1 MSDVTEVIP
10 YTHWAYFPSEET
22 ARHCA
27 GELADYVTRVDKP
40 QPEDDG
46 EWLLRAGRDVRIDA
60 LSDRHDEVAAIV
72 ERHGGTYDYGEVT
85 YLGGLPA
92 ADPALMES
100 DASAWREVGGFPVP
114 AEPTG
119 TTATEGTEGP

>member
-85 YLGGLPA
+85 YLDGSPT